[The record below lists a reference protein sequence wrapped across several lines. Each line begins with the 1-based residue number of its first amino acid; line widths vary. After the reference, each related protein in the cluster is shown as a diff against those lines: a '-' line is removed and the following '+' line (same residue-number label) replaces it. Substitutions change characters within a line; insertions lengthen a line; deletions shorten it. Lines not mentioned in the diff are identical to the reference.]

1 MNKKKVQMFEY
12 ITFAVFLIYVV
23 AAVFTPYMGRVAKM
37 VGLVLFVLLFAVRCM
52 LSQKLGKMRSEA
64 EAKDDKN
71 S

>member
-23 AAVFTPYMGRVAKM
+23 VAVFTPYLGRTAKM
-37 VGLVLFVLLFAVRCM
+37 VGLVLCVLLFAVKCM
-52 LSQKLGKMRSEA
+52 LTRKLGKMRSEA

-71 S
+71 P